1 MRDALYEGV
10 ARLRAAG
17 VDDARLVAE
26 LLLCHVLACERGQL
40 LARLE
45 RPLAAEEARRWRSLL
60 RRALRHEPL
69 AYILGRRE
77 FYGREFYVDRRVLI
91 PRPETELLVEEGL
104 AWALACQARSGRP
117 PLIADV
123 GTGSGAIAV
132 SLAVQ
137 LPAAKICAVDIS
149 AAALQVARRNA
160 RRHGVAERIDFRQGS
175 LLEPLPEPVDLV
187 VANLPY
193 VSEAEMA
200 ALPPHISRYEPQTAL
215 AGGVDGLDLHR
226 ALLAQAPLRVRPGGA
241 LLLEIGA
248 AQSEAAPAL
257 ARGLPG
263 ATVDVLP
270 DLAGLPR
277 LLRVQLGGTQASS

>member
-1 MRDALYEGV
+1 MREALQGGV
-10 ARLRAAG
+10 AQLQRAG

-26 LLLCHVLACERGQL
+26 LLLCRVLACERGQL

-45 RPLAAEEARRWRSLL
+45 QPLTAAASKRWRRLL

-69 AYILGRRE
+69 AYILGWRE
-77 FYGREFYVDRRVLI
+77 FYGLEFYVDRRVLI
-91 PRPETELLVEEGL
+91 PRPETELLVEEAL
-104 AWALACQARSGRP
+104 AWARAYLARHNRL

-132 SLAVQ
+132 SLAVH
-137 LPAAKICAVDIS
+137 LPAARLYAVDCS
-149 AAALQVARRNA
+149 AGALQVARRNA
-160 RRHGVAERIDFRQGS
+160 RRHGVAKRIDFRQGS

-200 ALPPHISRYEPQTAL
+200 TLPPHVRRYEPHYAL
-215 AGGVDGLDLHR
+215 AGGVDGLDLYR
-226 ALLAQAPLRVRPGGA
+226 ALLAQVPTKVRPGGA

-248 AQSEAAPAL
+248 GQGDTAPAL
-257 ARGLPG
+257 ARALAG
-263 ATVDVLP
+263 ATVEVLP

-277 LLRVQLGGTQASS
+277 LLRVQLGGA